1 MLTNGSS
8 GEGAKKQEGL
18 VAEGLAGQG
27 YIEQAEDANISDD
40 GKSDSGQPSET
51 KIELSLC
58 KQLFEEFVPQ
68 SLNEMD
74 SLFQKGKV
82 TFDSYCETPTQIM

>member
-1 MLTNGSS
+1 MTKSEKGIKK
-8 GEGAKKQEGL
+8 GEDL

-40 GKSDSGQPSET
+40 GKSPSGQPSET

-58 KQLFEEFVPQ
+58 K
-68 SLNEMD
+68 
-74 SLFQKGKV
+74 
-82 TFDSYCETPTQIM
+82 